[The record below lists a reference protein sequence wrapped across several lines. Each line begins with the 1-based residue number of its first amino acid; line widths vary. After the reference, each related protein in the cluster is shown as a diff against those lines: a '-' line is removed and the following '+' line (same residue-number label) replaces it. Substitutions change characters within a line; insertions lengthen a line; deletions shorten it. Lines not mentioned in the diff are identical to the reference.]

1 MFLVLHL
8 NSRLQPKHRFE
19 LEDALTESFES
30 NDNVGK
36 ITGGGTAMFPS
47 GEIESCD
54 IEIEFSNRSED
65 FEWLLNL
72 LDNIGIPKGSV
83 VKTGG
88 KDFSVGSLEGLGL
101 YLNGCDLPQEI
112 YEICDVNELI
122 GQLENSLGETGRLF
136 SWMELND
143 FTALY
148 FYGTIF
154 DEMNDKIKPVISSH
168 PLCQKCRVER
178 IA

>member
-19 LEDALTESFES
+19 LEDALTEIFES

-122 GQLENSLGETGRLF
+122 GQLENSLGETGPRWCGAPRAAAGSTSHSASYPSAAKSRMTISIPQESRPRTF
-136 SWMELND
+136 SMM
-143 FTALY
+143 A
-148 FYGTIF
+148 
-154 DEMNDKIKPVISSH
+154 
-168 PLCQKCRVER
+168 
-178 IA
+178 

>member
-1 MFLVLHL
+1 MPISTPFI
-8 NSRLQPKHRFE
+8 SKE
-19 LEDALTESFES
+19 CASCISTIALAIAP
-30 NDNVGK
+30 G
-36 ITGGGTAMFPS
+36 PH
-47 GEIESCD
+47 
-54 IEIEFSNRSED
+54 
-65 FEWLLNL
+65 
-72 LDNIGIPKGSV
+72 NIGIPKGSV

-112 YEICDVNELI
+112 YVICDVNELI

-148 FYGTIF
+148 FYLI
-154 DEMNDKIKPVISSH
+154 I
-168 PLCQKCRVER
+168 
-178 IA
+178 

>member
-1 MFLVLHL
+1 
-8 NSRLQPKHRFE
+8 
-19 LEDALTESFES
+19 
-30 NDNVGK
+30 
-36 ITGGGTAMFPS
+36 MFPS

-88 KDFSVGSLEGLGL
+88 KDFSVGQLEGLGL

-112 YEICDVNELI
+112 YEIYDVNELI

-148 FYGTIF
+148 FYGTLF